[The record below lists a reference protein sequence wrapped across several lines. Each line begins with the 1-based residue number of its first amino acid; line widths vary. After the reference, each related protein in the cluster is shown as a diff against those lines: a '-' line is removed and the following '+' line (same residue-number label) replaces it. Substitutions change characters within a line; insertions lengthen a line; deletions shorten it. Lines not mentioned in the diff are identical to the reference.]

1 MRKTPDIHNG
11 LGWIGTILSYIK
23 EYGIFNI
30 IKSCLLLILISI
42 TIKISYDP
50 TYFFEKY
57 RAYVEGQ
64 HTAEVASRTKND
76 LKIKEVLPKYLFTST
91 ADRVWIIH
99 YHNGVSDW
107 LYGSMRFEYCKDG
120 ISSIKEQ
127 YLQVHLSWLTFPD
140 YLKIHNKFIGSLEQ
154 IKEIDKVLYERFKAN
169 HIKSLAC
176 ILLWDINGKPS
187 GILGFTWE
195 HEITEETIQILNNN
209 LSRWGTIISQYIK
222 L

>member
-1 MRKTPDIHNG
+1 MRKPSNIHNN
-11 LGWIGTILSYIK
+11 LSWIGILLSYIK
-23 EYGIFNI
+23 EYGVFNI
-30 IKSCLLLILISI
+30 LKSCLLIILISL
-42 TIKISYDP
+42 TIRISYDP
-50 TYFFEKY
+50 TYIFEKY
-57 RAYVEGQ
+57 IEYVEKQ
-64 HTAEVASRTKND
+64 HTTELTNRSQND
-76 LKIKEVLPKYLFTST
+76 LKIKEILPKCLYTST
-91 ADRVWIIH
+91 ADRVWIMH

-107 LYGSMRFEYCKDG
+107 LYGSMRFEYCKDN

-140 YLKIHNKFIGSLEQ
+140 YLKTHNKFIGSIEQ
-154 IKEIDKVLYERFKAN
+154 IKDIDKVLYERFKAN
-169 HIKSLAC
+169 NIKYLAC

-209 LSRWGTIISQYIK
+209 LSRWGAILSQYIK